1 MNDNKK
7 QNIYKI
13 IMLVALTALITFIVT
28 TMTLYNKFENCNM
41 LSNTANVQITNE
53 RGLTGTLKEFKN
65 ILEEKYAG
73 EIDENALI
81 EGALKGY
88 VDAVGDPYTEYL
100 TKEEMDELM
109 EDTSGKYVG
118 IGVYVANNTAD
129 NTILVVG
136 IMNGSPALEA
146 GMEPGDIIEKID
158 GVEYKGE
165 ELSKA
170 TSVLKGQENTTVKVT
185 VLRDGEEKELTVTRR
200 TITVEHVTS
209 KMLEDNIGYIQ
220 IDAFEDGVADKF
232 EEKYNELNKSGLKGL
247 IIDLRS
253 NGGGVVDEATDIAD
267 LFTEKNKPVLITK
280 DKNGEETITK
290 AKKEQVISNIPVV
303 ILTNETTAS
312 ASEILAGALR
322 DNYSAKLVGKTTYGK
337 GVIQTVYKLTDGSG
351 LKITTEEYYTPSH
364 NKIHKVGLVPDEE
377 VEEDTENED
386 NDTQLNKAIELI
398 KNK

>member
-28 TMTLYNKFENCNM
+28 TMTLYNKFENRNM

-65 ILEEKYAG
+65 ILEEKYVG

-209 KMLEDNIGYIQ
+209 KMLEDNVGYIQ
-220 IDAFEDGVADKF
+220 IDAFEDEVADKF

-267 LFTEKNKPVLITK
+267 LFTEKNKPVLIMK

>member
-28 TMTLYNKFENCNM
+28 TMTLYNKFENRNM

-53 RGLTGTLKEFKN
+53 RGLTGTLKEFKS
-65 ILEEKYAG
+65 ILEEKYVG

-185 VLRDGEEKELTVTRR
+185 VLRDGE
-200 TITVEHVTS
+200 
-209 KMLEDNIGYIQ
+209 
-220 IDAFEDGVADKF
+220 
-232 EEKYNELNKSGLKGL
+232 
-247 IIDLRS
+247 
-253 NGGGVVDEATDIAD
+253 
-267 LFTEKNKPVLITK
+267 
-280 DKNGEETITK
+280 
-290 AKKEQVISNIPVV
+290 
-303 ILTNETTAS
+303 
-312 ASEILAGALR
+312 
-322 DNYSAKLVGKTTYGK
+322 
-337 GVIQTVYKLTDGSG
+337 
-351 LKITTEEYYTPSH
+351 
-364 NKIHKVGLVPDEE
+364 
-377 VEEDTENED
+377 
-386 NDTQLNKAIELI
+386 
-398 KNK
+398 

>member
-1 MNDNKK
+1 M
-7 QNIYKI
+7 
-13 IMLVALTALITFIVT
+13 
-28 TMTLYNKFENCNM
+28 
-41 LSNTANVQITNE
+41 
-53 RGLTGTLKEFKN
+53 
-65 ILEEKYAG
+65 
-73 EIDENALI
+73 
-81 EGALKGY
+81 
-88 VDAVGDPYTEYL
+88 
-100 TKEEMDELM
+100 
-109 EDTSGKYVG
+109 
-118 IGVYVANNTAD
+118 
-129 NTILVVG
+129 
-136 IMNGSPALEA
+136 
-146 GMEPGDIIEKID
+146 
-158 GVEYKGE
+158 
-165 ELSKA
+165 
-170 TSVLKGQENTTVKVT
+170 
-185 VLRDGEEKELTVTRR
+185 
-200 TITVEHVTS
+200 EHVTS

-267 LFTEKNKPVLITK
+267 LFTEKNKPVLIMK

-377 VEEDTENED
+377 VEENTENED